1 MSNRKRTLNLCTQ
14 EDLGRDI
21 SDESGKLDGQ
31 NKFVCKR
38 PNNDKIE
45 VNAPLLSLVSIPPLE
60 MAEVSIQF
68 DMEINETDNNFNQ

>member
-38 PNNDKIE
+38 PNPDKPEKFI
-45 VNAPLLSLVSIPPLE
+45 
-60 MAEVSIQF
+60 
-68 DMEINETDNNFNQ
+68 